1 MRLGK
6 DKQASLIAVFLVF
19 AASASG
25 QTGRSYKFP
34 LNGNLQK
41 TDVINE
47 GQSITINYS
56 ISEINIESLSN
67 DAGSFYRIS
76 IPGHIPSANPG
87 KPELPVFCRLISI
100 PGGSGYKVKI

>member
-56 ISEINIESLSN
+56 ISEITLKVYQTMRGHFIVSLFPATFLLPTQGNLSFRFF
-67 DAGSFYRIS
+67 AG
-76 IPGHIPSANPG
+76 
-87 KPELPVFCRLISI
+87 
-100 PGGSGYKVKI
+100 